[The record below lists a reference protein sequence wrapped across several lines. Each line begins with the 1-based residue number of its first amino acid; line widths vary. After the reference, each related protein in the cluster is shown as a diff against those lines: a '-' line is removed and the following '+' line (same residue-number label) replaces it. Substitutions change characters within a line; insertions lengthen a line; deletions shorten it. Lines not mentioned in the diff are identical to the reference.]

1 MLWSTPTM
9 SLMFEQASTY
19 LRLLLV
25 LDCKKNIA
33 SHGAHFKHQNKID
46 PFVMLV

>member
-19 LRLLLV
+19 LRLLVV
-25 LDCKKNIA
+25 LDCKKTLLHMVHISNI
-33 SHGAHFKHQNKID
+33 K
-46 PFVMLV
+46 MR